1 MDTKFRKYSCIG
13 DTVGRELPGG
23 VYLLARI
30 EPDYDSRPDD
40 DDFECYT
47 EEDVQRWRDDEWSYC
62 GIVVSVH
69 VGEET
74 IDKHAASLWRIELNF
89 SDDGNS
95 YLDEVADE
103 LSDEVDVLSILE
115 QHAGT
120 ASAALAAVR
129 AAVEESKAA
138 RDYARNYGGE

>member
-1 MDTKFRKYSCIG
+1 MDTKFSKYACIG
-13 DTVGRELPGG
+13 DTVERELPGG
-23 VYLLARI
+23 VYLRARI
-30 EPDYDSRPDD
+30 EPEYDCRPDNFD
-40 DDFECYT
+40 CYA

-62 GIVVSVH
+62 GIVLSVH

-74 IDKHAASLWRIELNF
+74 IDKHAASLWGIELNF

-103 LSDEVDVLSILE
+103 LADEVDVLSILE

-120 ASAALAAVR
+120 AAAALAAVR
-129 AAVEESKAA
+129 AAVEESKTA

>member
-1 MDTKFRKYSCIG
+1 MDTKFPKYACVG
-13 DTVGRELPGG
+13 DTVERELPGG
-23 VYLLARI
+23 VYLRARI
-30 EPDYDSRPDD
+30 EHDDYTRPEDSD
-40 DDFECYT
+40 CYT
-47 EEDVQRWRDDEWSYC
+47 GEDVQRWRDDEWSYC

-69 VGEET
+69 VGTDT
-74 IDKHAASLWRIELNF
+74 IDDHAASLWGIELNF

-103 LSDEVDVLSILE
+103 LCDQVDVLLILE

-120 ASAALAAVR
+120 AAAALAAVR
-129 AAVEESKAA
+129 AAAEESKAA

>member
-1 MDTKFRKYSCIG
+1 MDNKFSRYACIG
-13 DTVGRELPGG
+13 DTVERKLPGG

-40 DDFECYT
+40 YECYA

-62 GIVVSVH
+62 GVVVSVH
-69 VGEET
+69 VGT
-74 IDKHAASLWRIELNF
+74 DMIDKHAASLWGVEMNF

-103 LSDEVDVLSILE
+103 LCDEVDVLGILE
-115 QHAGT
+115 QHAST
-120 ASAALAAVR
+120 AAAALAAVR
-129 AAVEESKAA
+129 AAVEESKEA